1 MQSRKSFTNEFVHIV
16 KELVRKEKILAER
29 MRRTRE
35 QLQTRRLKVSGI
47 TPTVQE
53 RGCSVMCDFISFA
66 LLPYVIYST

>member
-16 KELVRKEKILAER
+16 KELVRKENILAECT
-29 MRRTRE
+29 RRTRE

-53 RGCSVMCDFISFA
+53 RGCFAMCDFISYRTVV
-66 LLPYVIYST
+66 LCYL

>member
-1 MQSRKSFTNEFVHIV
+1 MKNFTNKLVHIV

-29 MRRTRE
+29 TRRTRE

-53 RGCSVMCDFISFA
+53 R
-66 LLPYVIYST
+66 